1 MEDKKADNKE
11 YKFKSDIIFI
21 DDETDDKIEITK
33 RKLDNLDENIQKE
46 RNKLKSIDN
55 LEETFA
61 SIHSKLMKCAVL
73 LGQSMKSEKTNRI
86 ISEMEEN
93 NQVRYHKTLS
103 SLDDERKNVDREIK
117 KLNDKKEEISK
128 ELKNMY
134 EEKDKKHNNKEEK
147 VGSEGEDAHN
157 SN

>member
-1 MEDKKADNKE
+1 MNDKKADNKE
-11 YKFKSDIIFI
+11 HKLKSDIIFI
-21 DDETDDKIEITK
+21 DDNIDINK

-55 LEETFA
+55 LEETFG

-73 LGQSMKSEKTNRI
+73 LGESMKSEKTNSI
-86 ISEMEEN
+86 ISEMEES
-93 NQVRYHKTLS
+93 NQVIYHKTLS
-103 SLDDERKNVDREIK
+103 SLDDERINTNNEIK
-117 KLNDKKEEISK
+117 ELNDKKEEINR

-134 EEKDKKHNNKEEK
+134 EEKDKKYNHKEEK